1 MAGHHARMYRYAERR
16 RTARSGFDSR
26 LIYIA
31 FCDEKLTFCGFENSN
46 DGRSFAEDYLDGPDA
61 SSDRLQA
68 TSGQFRWKTFGHRC
82 NILNRQFDVLQADHA
97 WVTDIT
103 YIRIMKDFAYLAVVL
118 DLYSRR
124 VVGWSMQNR
133 QATTVVLQALHMVVW
148 RRKPKT
154 AC

>member
-1 MAGHHARMYRYAERR
+1 
-16 RTARSGFDSR
+16 
-26 LIYIA
+26 
-31 FCDEKLTFCGFENSN
+31 
-46 DGRSFAEDYLDGPDA
+46 
-61 SSDRLQA
+61 
-68 TSGQFRWKTFGHRC
+68 
-82 NILNRQFDVLQADHA
+82 VLQADHA

-124 VVGWSMQNR
+124 VVEWSMQNR